1 MAMIADSVKAMLPT
15 AAENMTNALQTDA
28 AWWATHHAEL
38 SAEFESWLAK
48 GGRGLAGSA
57 R

>member
-1 MAMIADSVKAMLPT
+1 MALVGDQVKSMLPT
-15 AAENMTNALQTDA
+15 AASNMGNALQTDA
-28 AWWATHHAEL
+28 VWWATHHAEL
-38 SAEFESWLAK
+38 SARFEEWLAS